1 MVEKVFH
8 EMMDTLLSWE
18 KEKWKERKNTIF
30 IIGSQKVDEATP
42 MIQIVKCLESL
53 HMMPFILCLPMR
65 YSQSR

>member
-18 KEKWKERKNTIF
+18 KEEWKERENTIF
-30 IIGSQKVDEATP
+30 IIDSPKVDEATP
-42 MIQIVKCLESL
+42 MIQIVKWLESL
-53 HMMPFILCLPMR
+53 HMMPFILCLLTR